1 MPPRTPIR
9 LFPPSH
15 CGPTWKS
22 FSYDF
27 TEEVEEGLQ
36 EFLRYA
42 YYHGVLPDVPDVR
55 WFGENREE
63 D

>member
-1 MPPRTPIR
+1 LKAYLET
-9 LFPPSH
+9 
-15 CGPTWKS
+15 

-27 TEEVEEGLQ
+27 GPDAEEGLK

-55 WFGENREE
+55 WFGRNGE
-63 D
+63 DE